1 MNTLISYSVRLGM
14 IHGLKVIREW
24 RESLGTRDA
33 LNISSV
39 AKPDNA
45 DH

>member
-1 MNTLISYSVRLGM
+1 MVA
-14 IHGLKVIREW
+14 REW

-39 AKPDNA
+39 AKKTTVQITDFMFIDVSGKTPLD
-45 DH
+45 